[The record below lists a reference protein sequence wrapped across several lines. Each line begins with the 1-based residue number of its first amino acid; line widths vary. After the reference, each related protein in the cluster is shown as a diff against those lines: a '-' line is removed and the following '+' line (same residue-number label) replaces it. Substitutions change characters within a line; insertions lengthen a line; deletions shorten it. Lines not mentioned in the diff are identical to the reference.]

1 MVILSNASFHMHFL
15 VSVLNR
21 HLPYLS
27 KSMTPGT
34 DLTEASREGRKGR
47 HTSTEKLGSGGLG
60 SQMGK
65 PQDPGNSVCLLH
77 MVK

>member
-21 HLPYLS
+21 HVTFPTFLNPH
-27 KSMTPGT
+27 MTPGT

-47 HTSTEKLGSGGLG
+47 HTNTEKLGSVVWALRW
-60 SQMGK
+60 
-65 PQDPGNSVCLLH
+65 
-77 MVK
+77 